1 MQAEMQVATMA
12 VTPTLKKDLLG
23 AFKPNDVPVTYAHAR
38 PDLIEQSGA
47 FVAGMT
53 EKLFTFPRENEH
65 AAGDRAIIYADR
77 HRIVTVKIARTQRL
91 AGINTADDLH
101 QQHIASEAMTR
112 AEKAKDP
119 RSKPTFRV
127 LAGASLAHGL
137 SLRGSVCHA
146 RP

>member
-1 MQAEMQVATMA
+1 MA

-47 FVAGMT
+47 FVAGMMQ
-53 EKLFTFPRENEH
+53 KLFNFPRENGH

-77 HRIVTVKIARTQRL
+77 HRIVTVKTARTQRI
-91 AGINTADDLH
+91 AGIHTADDSH

-119 RSKPTFRV
+119 RSKPTFGV
-127 LAGASLAHGL
+127 LTGASLAHGL
-137 SLRGSVCHA
+137 RRLGGTDLTWGYGQKTG
-146 RP
+146 